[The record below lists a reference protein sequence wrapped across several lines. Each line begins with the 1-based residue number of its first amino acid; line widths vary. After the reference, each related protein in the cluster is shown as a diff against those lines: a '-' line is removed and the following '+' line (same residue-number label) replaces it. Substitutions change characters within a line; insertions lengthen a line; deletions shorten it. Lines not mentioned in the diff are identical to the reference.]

1 MTDILKYIKL
11 GTSAKEWFNYDGK
24 PLPIRP
30 LSTYEI
36 DEIMLKVLKEGISQT
51 TFDALYKVKL
61 NLIEPDEKVD
71 VNQDNYTE
79 FFYYFNL
86 IDYWT
91 VYFSMKDYQNEDF
104 SKPDFDGE
112 YEKDY
117 NDWSK
122 DLPKGYYLVRKMKF
136 VHKMATDIRNMT
148 SQPPTKLVE
157 FLNNDDG
164 KLLASMVFRF
174 HQPLVSEA
182 WKITPLQD
190 NFLYYS
196 RPGAPIMLTDESQLP
211 GIKEGYLE
219 DIVKALRKVPR
230 Q

>member
-79 FFYYFNL
+79 FFL
-86 IDYWT
+86 I
-91 VYFSMKDYQNEDF
+91 K
-104 SKPDFDGE
+104 
-112 YEKDY
+112 
-117 NDWSK
+117 
-122 DLPKGYYLVRKMKF
+122 
-136 VHKMATDIRNMT
+136 HK
-148 SQPPTKLVE
+148 
-157 FLNNDDG
+157 
-164 KLLASMVFRF
+164 
-174 HQPLVSEA
+174 
-182 WKITPLQD
+182 
-190 NFLYYS
+190 
-196 RPGAPIMLTDESQLP
+196 
-211 GIKEGYLE
+211 
-219 DIVKALRKVPR
+219 
-230 Q
+230 